1 MRDCRGCEE
10 KSPAYFRLSVKLRYK
25 AIDLLIPASAA
36 ACGSALRFDETRAS
50 VLFSCRTLSVLS
62 LTGFYKFNRPDNENK
77 IAILFK
83 EMKMLRQEIS
93 QALTT
98 AMKAHEKM
106 RASTLRLIMAALK
119 DRDIANRGAGKD
131 PVSDDEILAILA
143 KMIKQREESAKMY
156 EEGNRIELA
165 ENERAEIEIIREF
178 LPQQLSDEEIRAN
191 SAAAIAEI
199 GAEGLRDMGKVMA
212 VLKERYTGQMDFAK
226 ASGVLKELL
235 GS

>member
-1 MRDCRGCEE
+1 
-10 KSPAYFRLSVKLRYK
+10 
-25 AIDLLIPASAA
+25 
-36 ACGSALRFDETRAS
+36 
-50 VLFSCRTLSVLS
+50 
-62 LTGFYKFNRPDNENK
+62 
-77 IAILFK
+77 
-83 EMKMLRQEIS
+83 MLRQEIS

-131 PVSDDEILAILA
+131 PVSDDEILATLA

-165 ENERAEIEIIREF
+165 ETERAEIAIIKEF
-178 LPQQLSDEEIRAN
+178 LPQQLSDEEVRAN

-226 ASGVLKELL
+226 ASAVLKELL

>member
-1 MRDCRGCEE
+1 
-10 KSPAYFRLSVKLRYK
+10 
-25 AIDLLIPASAA
+25 
-36 ACGSALRFDETRAS
+36 
-50 VLFSCRTLSVLS
+50 
-62 LTGFYKFNRPDNENK
+62 
-77 IAILFK
+77 
-83 EMKMLRQEIS
+83 MLRQEIS

-165 ENERAEIEIIREF
+165 ETERAEIVIIKEF

-235 GS
+235 GN